1 MADAA
6 LFIGFGV
13 AARAREL
20 QALETFNRGLQFFSD
35 LQERGELES
44 FEPVLLQ
51 PHGGDLSG
59 FVLARGSREQLD
71 RLQADEEFLRL
82 SARGTLVVESFGVVR
97 AFIGES
103 LNAQIAL
110 YQEELQKQLES

>member
-20 QALETFNRGLQFFSD
+20 QALETFNRGLQYFSD
-35 LQERGELES
+35 LQGRGELES
-44 FEPVLLQ
+44 FEPVLLE
-51 PHGGDLSG
+51 PHGGDLAG

-71 RLQADEEFLRL
+71 RIQADEEFLRL
-82 SARGTLVVESFGVVR
+82 SARAILVVESFGIVR
-97 AFIGES
+97 ASIGES
-103 LNAQIAL
+103 LNAQIAR
-110 YQEELQKQLES
+110 YQEELQQQLES